1 MGMSDSPAKQS
12 WPNVRLLWSFVRPN
26 RWSLYAGMV
35 LGLLFAA
42 AGIAMPMLIKLILDA
57 LAGGESIAG
66 PAAVLGGL
74 LVFAGILG
82 FVYHNLMGVLAAQ
95 VVFEARESM
104 VRRYFRAT
112 IASIAKRPSG
122 ELVTRVTSDTVLLRE
137 ATSTALAQVVLS
149 GVSIIGTLVMMT
161 VLDPVLFLVTFGGLV
176 LVGAAAAVLMPA
188 MGRSQRLSQESVG
201 KLGGRLEGALHA
213 IRTVKASRA
222 ESREHERIMVDA
234 RESRRHSV
242 SAARR
247 AAVVW
252 AVVSGGMQL
261 AIAGSLAFG
270 AWRVGAGA
278 LEVSGLVAFLLYAFQ
293 LAPPV
298 AQLAADLTT
307 IQSGFAAASRIRE
320 VQEMEVEETDTDD
333 TVVSESL
340 DNVVVGLSSRTIA
353 PVAPVLEFVNVTAR
367 YAPGSEPALRDV
379 DLAIPSRGHTA
390 IVGPSGAGKT
400 TLFSLLLR
408 FLHAEDGEILL
419 EGTPYSQL
427 PFDQV
432 RSRLAYVEQETPV
445 VPGTVRS
452 NLQFTYPEATEDEIW
467 DALRAVHLED
477 TVRAMENGLDTVLTS
492 TNVSGG
498 QRQRI
503 AVARAIVRRPE
514 VLLLDEATA
523 QIDGRTEAAIQE
535 VITELAE
542 TGAVVTIAH
551 RLSTVIDADT
561 ILVMEKGRI
570 RARGTHSELMQSDDL
585 YRELVT
591 ALRISTDVALAG

>member
-1 MGMSDSPAKQS
+1 MGMPDSPAKQS

-26 RWSLYAGMV
+26 RWSLYAGIA

-42 AGIAMPMLIKLILDA
+42 AGIAMPMMIKVILDA
-57 LAGGESIAG
+57 LARGESIAG

-74 LVFAGILG
+74 LAFAGILG
-82 FVYHNLMGVLAAQ
+82 FVYYNLMGVLAAQ

-161 VLDPVLFLVTFGGLV
+161 VLDPVLFLVAFGGLV

-278 LEVSGLVAFLLYAFQ
+278 LEVSGLIAFLLYAFQ

-298 AQLAADLTT
+298 AQLAADLST

-320 VQEMEVEETDTDD
+320 VEEMEVEETDTDGSD
-333 TVVSESL
+333 SH
-340 DNVVVGLSSRTIA
+340 DNVVVGLPSRTVA

-419 EGTPYSQL
+419 DGTPYSQL

-445 VPGTVRS
+445 IPGTVRS
-452 NLQFTYPEATEDEIW
+452 NVQFTYPEATEDEIW
-467 DALRAVHLED
+467 DALRAVHLD
-477 TVRAMENGLDTVLTS
+477 GTVRAMENGLDTVLTS

-535 VITELAE
+535 VISELAE

-570 RARGTHSELMQSDDL
+570 RARGTHAELMQSDDL